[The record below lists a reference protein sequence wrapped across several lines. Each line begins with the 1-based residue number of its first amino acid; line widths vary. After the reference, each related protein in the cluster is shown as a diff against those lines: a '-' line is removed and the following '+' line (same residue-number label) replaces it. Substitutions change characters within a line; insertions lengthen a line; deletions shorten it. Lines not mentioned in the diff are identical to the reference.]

1 VVTPEVGDEASASRR
16 ADAVSLRD
24 LRRRF
29 GDVTAVDGIDLD
41 IRDGEFFSML
51 SRQQAPIV
59 NVAAAGLILLS
70 TVPIY
75 LSQRLSGD
83 RGGGRL

>member
-1 VVTPEVGDEASASRR
+1 VVTPEDGDEASASRR
-16 ADAVSLRD
+16 RTPVSLRD

-29 GDVTAVDGIDLD
+29 GDVTAVGGIDLD
-41 IRDGEFFSML
+41 IRDGEFFLML

-70 TVPIY
+70 RVPIY